1 MAMGTG
7 VELITI
13 GDELLLGFTIDTNG
27 AFLARELAAVGVSIV
42 RRTSVG
48 DDATDIAGAVR
59 EALERTGAAITT
71 ARRRPSSP
79 KVSWT
84 NSSTS
89 RPRSPIMR
97 MMSRSEMMPTMCR
110 PSSDTITAPML
121 WRLRTSTRCAMFEL
135 LLIVATNGPLWAMM
149 FAIFT
154 TTPSTDNRMFR
165 QPGSLHKT
173 PRCSDPLLPAPGWSG
188 RPPPVR

>member
-89 RPRSPIMR
+89 RPRSPIMPMTMTSAFVKR
-97 MMSRSEMMPTMCR
+97 VIMPSR
-110 PSSDTITAPML
+110 I
-121 WRLRTSTRCAMFEL
+121 
-135 LLIVATNGPLWAMM
+135 
-149 FAIFT
+149 
-154 TTPSTDNRMFR
+154 
-165 QPGSLHKT
+165 
-173 PRCSDPLLPAPGWSG
+173 LLPTPLPAI
-188 RPPPVR
+188 RPMR